1 MRFKPIVGLLLTL
14 SGISAPV
21 AAADA
26 ELDLTRFSLEEILE
40 MDVYAASKL
49 PQKSYEAP
57 SAVTVITAE
66 DIKTYGYRTLADILQ
81 SLPGVYVSY
90 DRNHRNVGVRGFGRP
105 NDDNNHLLF
114 LVDGHRLNDNLYDAG
129 RTGTN
134 FILDVD
140 LIKRVEFLPAGPA
153 TTLYG
158 NNAFFGVIS
167 ITTKSGRNLN
177 GAEVAASL
185 GNDGTRKT
193 RASLGQKFSNGL
205 DLLFSASAYHSD
217 GSDLYFPE
225 FDAPRTDNGIA
236 TDLDYD
242 GSQQLFGKLAFEG
255 WALEWARTQRTKG
268 LPTAPFLYTDFND
281 PRWRDH
287 DQQRFAN
294 LSYRGTWSPTLDVQ
308 SRVFYGAYDAATH
321 YVFGSLGEI
330 IDQSA
335 GRWWGLEW
343 QATSTAFDRHKL
355 AFGVEYQHDLRRD
368 QDSANA
374 AGDIDIHTHI
384 QGGDRWGLYALD
396 DFALT
401 DRTKLNVG
409 LRYDHATNGNDHVKP
424 RLGLVQQWDD
434 ATTLKLLYGQAFRA
448 PNAHELYY
456 EGYQLNPDLQAETI
470 QSYELALEKRFDQ
483 RTRFNASL
491 YRYHIRNLIDLTLDP
506 DTGLYIYRNL
516 SQATGTGLALEA
528 TRAWPG
534 GQQLRASYS
543 WQLAE
548 DGDGLWLDNSPR
560 HLAKL
565 NWNLPLFSERW
576 RAGLELNYISP
587 RRSTQGNTVA
597 GVLLTHLNLSGQPF
611 GKNFEIGLGVYN
623 LFDQDY
629 ADPAGNEF
637 LQTQIPQDGRQWR
650 LKLDYR
656 F

>member
-1 MRFKPIVGLLLTL
+1 MRFKPIALLLAL
-14 SGISAPV
+14 SGVSPSVIAT
-21 AAADA
+21 DA
-26 ELDLTRFSLEEILE
+26 EIDLTRFSLEEILD
-40 MDVYAASKL
+40 MDVYAASKF

-66 DIKTYGYRTLADILQ
+66 EIKTYGYRTLADILQ

-129 RTGTN
+129 RTGTD

-153 TTLYG
+153 TALYG

-167 ITTKSGRNLN
+167 ITTKSGRNLD
-177 GAEVAASL
+177 GVEVTGSF
-185 GNDGTRKT
+185 GTDGTHKT

-205 DLLFSASAYHSD
+205 DLLLSASAYHSD
-217 GSDLYFPE
+217 GRDLYFPE
-225 FDAPRTDNGIA
+225 FDAPTTHNGIA
-236 TDLDYD
+236 SDLDYD
-242 GSQQLFGKLAFEG
+242 GFQQFFSKLTFEG
-255 WALEWARTQRTKG
+255 WALEWGRTQRTKG
-268 LPTAPFLYTDFND
+268 LPTSPFLYNDFND
-281 PRWRDH
+281 PRWRDRN
-287 DQQRFAN
+287 QQSFAS
-294 LSYRGTWSPTLDVQ
+294 LSYRDTWSPTLDVQ
-308 SRVFYGAYDAATH
+308 GRVFYGAYDTTAH
-321 YVFGSLGEI
+321 YIFSDLGEI
-330 IDQSA
+330 IDQGA
-335 GRWWGLEW
+335 GRWWGLDL
-343 QATSTAFDRHKL
+343 QAVSTTFDRHKL

-368 QDSANA
+368 QDSTNA
-374 AGDIDIHTHI
+374 TDALDIHTHV
-384 QGGDRWGLYALD
+384 QGGERWGLYALD
-396 DFALT
+396 EFALT

-409 LRYDHATNGNDHVKP
+409 LRYDQATHGDRHLKP
-424 RLGLVQQWDD
+424 RLGLVHQWDD
-434 ATTLKLLYGQAFRA
+434 ATTLKLLYGEAFRA

-470 QSYELALEKRFDQ
+470 QSYELALEKRLDQ
-483 RTRFNASL
+483 RTRFNLSL
-491 YRYHIRNLIDLTLDP
+491 YRYHIQDLIDLTLDA
-506 DTGLYIYRNL
+506 DSGLYRYRNL
-516 SQATGTGLALEA
+516 SEAKGTGLALEA
-528 TRAWPG
+528 TRSWAD

-548 DGDGLWLDNSPR
+548 DGEGSWLDNSPR

-565 NWNLPLFSERW
+565 NWSLPLFDAHW

-587 RRSTQGNTVA
+587 RRSTQGNTVD
-597 GVLLTHLNLSGQPF
+597 GVLLTHVNLSGQPF